1 MKFFLYNERHTE
13 KFEKYE
19 ENWHNSW
26 PIMLFYVILKSERKF
41 A

>member
-1 MKFFLYNERHTE
+1 MKFFLYNEGHME

-19 ENWHNSW
+19 ENQHNSW
-26 PIMLFYVILKSERKF
+26 PIILFYVILKSERKF